1 MKNTLIILAHP
12 DIYQSIGNR
21 FITEELDK
29 LENVQIRNLNHLYP
43 DYKIDVR
50 VEQEELKKADII
62 IFQYPLFWYNVPA
75 IMKEWIDN
83 VFTYGFAFGKGNYQ
97 LENKKVIASFTTGT
111 SINDYPK
118 DVIDKISFPIR
129 GLADYCKMEYIT
141 QVVSHEIN
149 AYSEEAKKKSEY
161 NAELHV
167 QQLIEII
174 NSH

>member
-1 MKNTLIILAHP
+1 
-12 DIYQSIGNR
+12 
-21 FITEELDK
+21 
-29 LENVQIRNLNHLYP
+29 
-43 DYKIDVR
+43 
-50 VEQEELKKADII
+50 I

-149 AYSEEAKKKSEY
+149 AYSDEAKKKSEY